1 MVKTIVFFIF
11 LWVSIIAAVPVG
23 LIALFVR
30 LIGLRYHA
38 ARFLQRFGMYWA
50 RLVIRSIGCTLS
62 VDGLEHIPLKGP
74 VCFVGNHPG
83 DFDIILMMAYIDRP
97 FGFTAKKEALFF
109 PLINIWVWMLGG
121 VFIDRKHVGKAR
133 KAIQAG
139 AERIRKGSSM
149 IIFPEGTR
157 SRGKGLLPF
166 RAGAFKL
173 ATLADAP
180 IIPVSIK
187 GSEKVWESEN
197 KIQSASVSISFGR
210 PVPSAGLSPDEKR
223 RLPDKIRETI
233 AETLNRL

>member
-1 MVKTIVFFIF
+1 MVKTFVFFIF
-11 LWVSIIAAVPVG
+11 LWVSIIVAVPIG
-23 LIALFVR
+23 LIALFIR
-30 LIGLRYHA
+30 LIGLRYFA

-50 RLVIRSIGCTLS
+50 RLIIRSIDCTVS
-62 VDGLEHIPLKGP
+62 VEGLENIPLKGP

-97 FGFTAKKEALFF
+97 FGFTAKKEAMFF
-109 PLINIWVWMLGG
+109 PLINIWVWLLGG

-133 KAIQAG
+133 KAIESG
-139 AERIRKGSSM
+139 AERIRKGGSM

-180 IIPVSIK
+180 IVPITIK

-197 KIQSASVSISFGR
+197 KIQSAAVSIVFGA
-210 PVPSAGLSPDEKR
+210 PLPSAGLSKEEKR
-223 RLPDKIRETI
+223 KLSEAVRSSIDETFQRL
-233 AETLNRL
+233 